1 MRVTTKMMT
10 ADVAAQLLKQS
21 EALHKSQKKVAT
33 GKNYQRISD
42 DPIAMGNI
50 LDFRKILSSLQQY
63 RQNIGGGKTRLATG
77 ETVLDSAYESV
88 QIARNIAVEH
98 AAGSFDLRPEAAE
111 QIANIREELRSLAN
125 SKLRSRYLFSGHQ
138 TDTAPFAHRVEI
150 SGGVPAD
157 IEFGLAADATDA
169 VVQIYGAGGT
179 LLRTLNLGDG
189 ITPGSGGT
197 VGINSVAWNG
207 LDNGGAAIADGEY
220 TFTVTAADLGVGVVD
235 YETYNGDAG
244 DFRLIVGE
252 GLEMDLTADGSRIF
266 SDLFY
271 QLGRL
276 QQALQ
281 DPNASAA
288 TAQIAALIDPLN
300 KGSEQMEQARARA
313 AIQYQRLETF
323 DNQTAQLQLRV
334 EEMRSKLADADMAQA
349 IVELQ
354 SLETAYETTL
364 ATAARILQPSLIQ
377 FLK

>member
-21 EALHKSQKKVAT
+21 EALYKSQKKVAT
-33 GKNYQRISD
+33 GKNFQRISD
-42 DPIAMGNI
+42 DPIAMGSI
-50 LDFRKILSSLQQY
+50 LDASKILSSLQQY

-77 ETVLDSAYESV
+77 ETILDAAYGSV

-98 AAGSFDLRPEAAE
+98 AGGSSDLRPEAAE

-125 SKLRSRYLFSGHQ
+125 SKLRSRYIFSGHQ

-150 SGGVPAD
+150 SGGAAAD

-179 LLRTLNLGDG
+179 LLRTLNTG
-189 ITPGSGGT
+189 GGT
-197 VGINSVAWNG
+197 AGLNTVAWNG

-220 TFTVTAADLGVGVVD
+220 TFTVTATDLGAAVVD

-300 KGSEQMEQARARA
+300 NGSEQMEQARARA

-334 EEMRSKLADADMAQA
+334 EQMRSKLADADMTQA